1 MSCPSYLRLKNYQAD
16 MITHHRK
23 ASSSTPKSEINIT
36 SNPHLWDW
44 LLGHTDLDK
53 KVNIQIDRSQHW
65 YHANFIQYLTLLNFD
80 INNRSYST
88 ISSEEF
94 NKINWNFLKSN
105 RYQEAEVFK
114 EQIILLNDPKFLLV
128 WPLAIK
134 PDGTQATL
142 NLAQVIY
149 DYYRRYI
156 PFLYALV
163 KLIRSQQKCSLELK
177 IPILD
182 LFFSNFGCIKT
193 GVFNTNLPLRDPQ
206 LISIIEERFNEFCLL
221 RAEDK
226 FGRAITKM
234 TDIIRGLA
242 EYLKIITTVNFI
254 DLDLINFMHSSF
266 MGENFERYNTFFEEA
281 GDEEFVLRN
290 IGWTYTKAF
299 QLSEY
304 A

>member
-1 MSCPSYLRLKNYQAD
+1 

-44 LLGHTDLDK
+44 LLIHTDLDK
-53 KVNIQIDRSQHW
+53 KEHIAIERAKRWH
-65 YHANFIQYLTLLNFD
+65 YTNFNQYLKLLNFNVTD
-80 INNRSYST
+80 IQLTT
-88 ISSEEF
+88 ISIEEF
-94 NKINWNFLKSN
+94 NKINWSFLKSN
-105 RYQEAEVFK
+105 RYQDAEVFK
-114 EQIILLNDPKFLLV
+114 DQIILLNEPKFVLE

-134 PDGTQATL
+134 QDGTKTTS
-142 NLAQVIY
+142 NLTQIVY

-177 IPILD
+177 IPVID
-182 LFFSNFGCIKT
+182 LFFSNFGCVKT
-193 GVFNTNLPLRDPQ
+193 NAFNSKLPFRDPK
-206 LISIIEERFNEFCLL
+206 LITIIEDRFNEFCCL

-226 FGRAITKM
+226 FGRAISKM

-242 EYLKIITTVNFI
+242 EYLKIITTVTYF
-254 DLDLINFMHSSF
+254 DRDLIDFLHSAF
-266 MGENFERYNTFFEEA
+266 MGDNFERYNIFFEETGDEECNEFFEEA
-281 GDEEFVLRN
+281 GDEVFVLRD

-304 A
+304 AK